1 MVVENLIDA
10 SLFPLKS
17 SDTVDFAMESLLS
30 MQVSA
35 LPVVDSGMIKGF
47 IESTAL
53 EEANPELTI
62 KEFIKKNS
70 GWIVNENHHYY
81 EAIKRFA
88 EFEAGCLAVVDN
100 ENMFKGIVSKD
111 TVLKFLAGSYT
122 LSAQGSVI
130 CLEMVAR
137 NYSLNELNRIIEN
150 EDAKI
155 LGVSIFN
162 IPETSR
168 IQVNLKLNTIY
179 TDRIILSLQ
188 RFGYEITTTF
198 YNNHDIS
205 DFENRYQSLLKYL
218 EF

>member
-1 MVVENLIDA
+1 MVVENLIDS

-30 MQVSA
+30 MQISA
-35 LPVVDSGMIKGF
+35 LPVVDGGMIKGF
-47 IESTAL
+47 VTSIAL
-53 EEANPELTI
+53 EDADPELSI
-62 KEFIKKNS
+62 KAFIKKNS
-70 GWIVNENHHYY
+70 GWIVNENQHYY
-81 EAIKRFA
+81 EAIKRIA

-100 ENMFKGIVSKD
+100 ENVFKGIVSKD
-111 TVLKFLAGSYT
+111 AVLKFLAGSYT

-150 EDAKI
+150 EDSKI
-155 LGVSIFN
+155 LGVNIFN
-162 IPETSR
+162 IPESSR

-188 RFGYEITTTF
+188 RFGYDVSATF

-205 DFENRYQSLLKYL
+205 DFESRYQSLLKYL